1 MLNYKKLFSIKPF
14 SISQKFK
21 ENWYFKDQKKLSI
34 YHYKKCREY
43 KKISDKI
50 FTDVKKNKKFI

>member
-21 ENWYFKDQKKLSI
+21 ENWYFKDQKNYLFI
-34 YHYKKCREY
+34 
-43 KKISDKI
+43 I
-50 FTDVKKNKKFI
+50 TKNAENIKKFQIKFSPM